1 MIKTLAIANFRSINN
16 LVFPLSQLNVITG
29 ANGCG
34 KSNLY
39 KALRL
44 LAETAQGN
52 VISAIAKEGGLES
65 VLWAGP
71 EKISRNMQR
80 GEVPIQGTKRQNTI
94 RLHLGFTEDDL
105 GYSISLGLPE
115 PIPGGTAFA
124 QDPEIKNETIW
135 AGEWYKPART
145 LVERKGPLIQVKH
158 GRQTQMLTQH
168 TPSYE
173 GLFGQV
179 ALHSDCPEVFRLRE
193 IIRNWRFYDYFRTDQ
208 EAPARKPQLGTRTPV
223 LHHDGHDLAAAL
235 QTIQEVGDADLLAQ
249 TIHDAFPDSS
259 LMIKKDG
266 FFTVMLQQQGIL
278 RPLSAQE
285 LSDGTLRYLLLTAAL
300 LTPRPPSLM
309 VLNEPENS
317 LHSDLLP
324 ALARLI
330 INASKHSQIWI
341 ISHSKRLIN
350 ALEQQ
355 SDCNTIELEK
365 ILGQT
370 TIKGQK
376 MLETPAWYWPS

>member
-16 LVFPLSQLNVITG
+16 LVLPLSQLNVITG

-71 EKISRNMQR
+71 EKITGAMQR
-80 GEVPIQGTKRQNTI
+80 GEVPIQGTRRQKSI
-94 RLHLGFTEDDL
+94 RLHLGFTDDEL
-105 GYSISLGLPE
+105 GYAISLGLPE
-115 PIPGGTAFA
+115 NGLTAFCN
-124 QDPEIKNETIW
+124 DPEIKNETIW
-135 AGEWYKPART
+135 AGDWYKPNSV
-145 LVERKGPLIQVKH
+145 LVERKGPLIQVKQ
-158 GRQTQMLTQH
+158 GRKAQAITQH

-173 GLFGQV
+173 GLFGQI
-179 ALHSDCPEVFRLRE
+179 ALRDDCPEVFRLRE

-208 EAPARKPQLGTRTPV
+208 DAPARKPQLGTRTPV

-235 QTIQEVGDADLLAQ
+235 QTIQEVGDAELLAQ
-249 TIHDAFPDSS
+249 TISDAFPESS
-259 LMIKKDG
+259 LIIRKDE

-278 RPLSAQE
+278 RPLVAQE

-317 LHSDLLP
+317 LHTDLLP

-330 INASKHSQIWI
+330 INACKHSQLWI

-355 SDCNTIELEK
+355 TDCNTIELEK
-365 ILGQT
+365 LLGQT

-376 MLETPAWYWPS
+376 TLETPAWYWPS